1 MLSKKKPFVDSPS
14 SASQGKD
21 KKLKKMVFP
30 GTGTQVL
37 ALPETETAE
46 NDEDYE
52 PTAMLGMMS
61 EFQREAGITAPK
73 EAVNSSK
80 HMLQASLSVSTV
92 IFSHVSPKTMAHK
105 LLIIQN
111 RAHIQFRFNNW
122 LNHGYDC
129 VRLKS
134 NP

>member
-14 SASQGKD
+14 SATQGKD

-30 GTGTQVL
+30 GTGNQGT

-73 EAVNSSK
+73 ETVNSSK
-80 HMLQASLSVSTV
+80 HMMHQASLSVSTV
-92 IFSHVSPKTMAHK
+92 I
-105 LLIIQN
+105 
-111 RAHIQFRFNNW
+111 
-122 LNHGYDC
+122 
-129 VRLKS
+129 
-134 NP
+134 

>member
-1 MLSKKKPFVDSPS
+1 MRYFPFSARLDFVINIFEILFFKVFFIPGDMLSKKKPFVDSPS
-14 SASQGKD
+14 SATQGKD

-30 GTGTQVL
+30 GTGNQGT
-37 ALPETETAE
+37 ALRETETAE

-80 HMLQASLSVSTV
+80 HMMHQASLSVSTV
-92 IFSHVSPKTMAHK
+92 I
-105 LLIIQN
+105 
-111 RAHIQFRFNNW
+111 
-122 LNHGYDC
+122 
-129 VRLKS
+129 
-134 NP
+134 

>member
-1 MLSKKKPFVDSPS
+1 MTSCDLLKEDTTYLFLNTIITTYLVFFKKKSIPNRFLGDMLSKKKPFVDSPS

-21 KKLKKMVFP
+21 KKMKKMVFP
-30 GTGTQVL
+30 GTGNQGL

-80 HMLQASLSVSTV
+80 HASLSVSTV
-92 IFSHVSPKTMAHK
+92 I
-105 LLIIQN
+105 
-111 RAHIQFRFNNW
+111 
-122 LNHGYDC
+122 
-129 VRLKS
+129 
-134 NP
+134 

>member
-30 GTGTQVL
+30 GTGNQGK

-73 EAVNSSK
+73 ETVNSSK
-80 HMLQASLSVSTV
+80 HHASLSVSTV
-92 IFSHVSPKTMAHK
+92 ILFLIFDGLAQEVHETFLDLFSMLI
-105 LLIIQN
+105 LLLTI
-111 RAHIQFRFNNW
+111 A
-122 LNHGYDC
+122 
-129 VRLKS
+129 V
-134 NP
+134 

>member
-14 SASQGKD
+14 SATQGKD

-30 GTGTQVL
+30 GTGNQGM

-80 HMLQASLSVSTV
+80 HMMHHASLSVSTV
-92 IFSHVSPKTMAHK
+92 ISFFMFDGLAQEVHETFLDLFSMLI
-105 LLIIQN
+105 LL
-111 RAHIQFRFNNW
+111 
-122 LNHGYDC
+122 L
-129 VRLKS
+129 L
-134 NP
+134 

>member
-14 SASQGKD
+14 SATQGKD

-30 GTGTQVL
+30 GTGSQGM

-73 EAVNSSK
+73 ETVNSSK
-80 HMLQASLSVSTV
+80 HMLHASLSVSTV
-92 IFSHVSPKTMAHK
+92 IKFLIVDGLAQEVHDNFLDLFS
-105 LLIIQN
+105 
-111 RAHIQFRFNNW
+111 RFNI
-122 LNHGYDC
+122 
-129 VRLKS
+129 RS
-134 NP
+134 IF

>member
-30 GTGTQVL
+30 GTGNQGL
-37 ALPETETAE
+37 ALPETEMAE

-73 EAVNSSK
+73 EAVNNSK
-80 HMLQASLSVSTV
+80 HMMHASLSVSTV
-92 IFSHVSPKTMAHK
+92 NFCY
-105 LLIIQN
+105 
-111 RAHIQFRFNNW
+111 F
-122 LNHGYDC
+122 
-129 VRLKS
+129 
-134 NP
+134 

>member
-1 MLSKKKPFVDSPS
+1 MEIAEVSIFGIALISWKETSLKYPFSKILFFRFLGDMLSKKKPFVDSPS
-14 SASQGKD
+14 SATQGKD

-30 GTGTQVL
+30 GTGSQGS

-80 HMLQASLSVSTV
+80 HMMHQASLSVSTV
-92 IFSHVSPKTMAHK
+92 I
-105 LLIIQN
+105 
-111 RAHIQFRFNNW
+111 
-122 LNHGYDC
+122 
-129 VRLKS
+129 
-134 NP
+134 

>member
-1 MLSKKKPFVDSPS
+1 MVGYNFFLFKQDHYYLSKKSILNRFLGDMLSKKKPFVDSPS

-21 KKLKKMVFP
+21 KKMKKMVFP
-30 GTGTQVL
+30 GTGNQGL

-80 HMLQASLSVSTV
+80 HMMHHASLSVSTV
-92 IFSHVSPKTMAHK
+92 I
-105 LLIIQN
+105 
-111 RAHIQFRFNNW
+111 
-122 LNHGYDC
+122 
-129 VRLKS
+129 
-134 NP
+134 

>member
-14 SASQGKD
+14 SATQGKD

-30 GTGTQVL
+30 GTGSQGM
-37 ALPETETAE
+37 ALPETAE

-80 HMLQASLSVSTV
+80 HMIHQGSLSVSTV
-92 IFSHVSPKTMAHK
+92 I
-105 LLIIQN
+105 
-111 RAHIQFRFNNW
+111 
-122 LNHGYDC
+122 
-129 VRLKS
+129 
-134 NP
+134 